1 MFMFAPCYTCA
12 YEHVVEN
19 RLENDRE
26 VLSAAGQCLR
36 DGNTEDVFYVT
47 GKNYV
52 PEGTV
57 LKNFYGD
64 SLEYS
69 VSLEE
74 AQWFQGAWLQTM
86 RFAVKWKNGDGSE
99 DQEDTVGIGDLP
111 SGLVGDVRY
120 WKIGDRIC
128 REIGGKSFVFR
139 CIDQNYYGAED
150 SGQTGALFLCDQV
163 IPWDYGAYS
172 AYEKLANGSYGY
184 VYHKGPIE
192 AFGANEEYK
201 YSAVREYLTAVAK
214 DWEEQ
219 GYQMRNIRTGRTYTY
234 TGQTK
239 ERSFEQFSEQDLTAH
254 PSSYQQMTDRV
265 FLLSVEEA
273 IRYRDELWKFG
284 GMDWLRP
291 ASSRYWL
298 RTAMGREDGEGTG
311 QAYAVDLIRGCISP
325 VDVGDTCGLRPA
337 FVVSQAASR

>member
-1 MFMFAPCYTCA
+1 MFMVVPCYASA

-26 VLSAAGQCLR
+26 ILSVAGQCLR
-36 DGNTEDVFYVT
+36 DGRTEDVFYVT

-64 SLEYS
+64 ALEYS
-69 VSLEE
+69 VSLEKTE
-74 AQWFQGAWLQTM
+74 WFQGKWLQTM
-86 RFAVKWKNGDGSE
+86 RFAVKWKDSGVSGDQKDSDSVE
-99 DQEDTVGIGDLP
+99 DLP
-111 SGLVGDVRY
+111 SGLVDDVRY
-120 WKIGDRIC
+120 WKIGDRIS

-150 SGQTGALFLCDQV
+150 AGQTGALFLCDQV
-163 IPWDYGAYS
+163 IPWDFGSYF
-172 AYEKLANGSYGY
+172 AYEKLEDGSYGY

-192 AFGANEEYK
+192 AFGENEEYK
-201 YSAVREYLTAVAK
+201 YSAVREYLGNVAEE
-214 DWEEQ
+214 WEKQE
-219 GYQMRNIRTGRTYTY
+219 YEMRNVRTGRTHTY

-239 ERSFEQFSEQDLTAH
+239 ERSFEQFLEQDLTAH

-273 IRYRDELWKFG
+273 IRYRDELWNFD

-298 RTAMGREDGEGTG
+298 RTAMGREGDESTG
-311 QAYAVDLIRGCISP
+311 QAYAVDVIKGCISP
-325 VDVGDTCGLRPA
+325 VDVGDTCGIRPA
-337 FVVSQAASR
+337 FVVTQAASQ